1 MFGKQHLVSLV
12 LLLLFKAS
20 LFSQSTDSLLKTI
33 RVKYQTIKSNLKNYD
48 TVTVDI
54 WEQSTEGGEATGYY
68 KKDKKRELKLIKEN
82 LFGETGKVEY
92 EYYFDNS
99 RLIFIFEKRHKYNR
113 PIYWDEKHM
122 KESNDIEIFDPKKTI
137 ITEDRYYFYQE
148 KIIRWLNNEKKEVDL
163 LVVTNAKVGEDLVA
177 DANRLR
183 DELRKR

>member
-92 EYYFDNS
+92 EYYFPVLLPRENCPNHNCAHWNKKS
-99 RLIFIFEKRHKYNR
+99 RKWIPGRIHPYWKKLLRHWVPHYTHLK
-113 PIYWDEKHM
+113 
-122 KESNDIEIFDPKKTI
+122 
-137 ITEDRYYFYQE
+137 
-148 KIIRWLNNEKKEVDL
+148 
-163 LVVTNAKVGEDLVA
+163 
-177 DANRLR
+177 
-183 DELRKR
+183 